1 WFEHHKSHHVMC
13 IGEALP
19 QLPRVE
25 SALIYREPNAQST
38 ESCVRSLRYQ
48 EQLVTARHRQRDYT
62 FKNPRYG
69 LEHNHLG
76 LNLDHQSNQYERY
89 SYNGRYK
96 LDEQGKPF
104 TQYLQEEAQ
113 NAQRVALMAGDDIGL
128 CAAQRFTLR
137 DHLTKSHNQAW
148 YVIASHIDFTQPQAL
163 GGELPIPA
171 ASTVAL
177 QNGPASGTLHIENEA
192 IPFTQAWRTPHR
204 PKPVIDG
211 PQMAH
216 VVGPPGEEIYCDE
229 WGRVKVQFPWDRYGK
244 QDELSSCWI
253 RVAQNWGGAGWGH
266 MAIPRV
272 GHEVIVDFLEGDPDQ
287 PIITGRTYHAVNV
300 PPYPLPANKT
310 RMTIK
315 SRTHQGDGFNELR
328 FEDEKDQQEVFLHAE
343 KDHNTLIKHDEDHQ
357 IGHDRTKSVGN
368 DQSESVGND
377 KSTQVG
383 RDHTESVGQDSR
395 VTIGRNAERQ
405 VEKDSFDVVNN
416 HRVEKTHADH
426 EEKVGGHHYHEVN
439 GQLETRVGD
448 TITTLTKRHILQ
460 ADERFTIGGPGGTI
474 TIDAAGVTI
483 RANTIQLLSPSIDLG
498 SGAPDMV
505 ETVKAA
511 VNTGLPLAQPC
522 GQAKS

>member
-1 WFEHHKSHHVMC
+1 
-13 IGEALP
+13 
-19 QLPRVE
+19 
-25 SALIYREPNAQST
+25 
-38 ESCVRSLRYQ
+38 
-48 EQLVTARHRQRDYT
+48 
-62 FKNPRYG
+62 
-69 LEHNHLG
+69 
-76 LNLDHQSNQYERY
+76 
-89 SYNGRYK
+89 
-96 LDEQGKPF
+96 
-104 TQYLQEEAQ
+104 
-113 NAQRVALMAGDDIGL
+113 
-128 CAAQRFTLR
+128 
-137 DHLTKSHNQAW
+137 
-148 YVIASHIDFTQPQAL
+148 
-163 GGELPIPA
+163 
-171 ASTVAL
+171 
-177 QNGPASGTLHIENEA
+177 
-192 IPFTQAWRTPHR
+192 
-204 PKPVIDG
+204 
-211 PQMAH
+211 
-216 VVGPPGEEIYCDE
+216 
-229 WGRVKVQFPWDRYGK
+229 
-244 QDELSSCWI
+244 
-253 RVAQNWGGAGWGH
+253 
-266 MAIPRV
+266 
-272 GHEVIVDFLEGDPDQ
+272 
-287 PIITGRTYHAVNV
+287 
-300 PPYPLPANKT
+300 
-310 RMTIK
+310 
-315 SRTHQGDGFNELR
+315 
-328 FEDEKDQQEVFLHAE
+328 EDEKDQQEVFLHAE